1 MKRAFRYWAAACA
14 AITVSAASLTIAGT
28 ASAQRAEV
36 TPESVS
42 EGLKAIFNY
51 RTDNKAIKERIN
63 ANTVTVVLGP
73 LSGTYLNFGADLAT
87 VLDDGNN
94 LRILPVVGKGSV
106 KSIADILFLQG
117 VDLGIVRA
125 DTLDYLERKGYV
137 ANIRRQFTYITKLYN
152 EEVHVVAGKS
162 IRRMQDLEGKRVAI
176 DLPDGGTFITANTI
190 FERLGIHPIVSH
202 MEQRVAQEKLKRG
215 ELDAFVAVQGTPSR
229 SVGQMTGDFH
239 LVPIDYVG
247 PLQADYFPSVLKAE
261 DYPTL
266 IPPGERVDTIS
277 VAAILAAYNWPEKT
291 ERYRKMEHFVQ
302 IFFDKFK
309 LLQQPPFHPKWKEVT
324 LGAPLKGWERFKP
337 AQQWLDQHA
346 ATASSEVRGRFDQF
360 LAARAIAPGASAAM
374 TADQNE
380 ALSSNSSNGRL
391 VRTRRAQPPGL
402 NLVRSLWTARCARRR
417 STLAESRVG
426 QQRPGSLPGLCH

>member
-1 MKRAFRYWAAACA
+1 MKSFRFWAAAWA
-14 AITVSAASLTIAGT
+14 LIATSAALTGT

-42 EGLKAIFNY
+42 QGLKAIFNY
-51 RTDNKAIKERIN
+51 QVDNKGLKDRLN

-73 LSGTYLNFGADLAT
+73 LGGTYLNIGADLAT
-87 VLDDGNN
+87 VLDDGDN
-94 LRILPVVGKGSV
+94 LRVLPVVGKGSV
-106 KSIADILFLQG
+106 KSIADILFLRG

-125 DTLDYLERKGYV
+125 DTLDYLERKGYTG
-137 ANIRRQFTYITKLYN
+137 NIKRQFTYITKLYN
-152 EEVHVVAGKS
+152 EEVHVVAGKNV
-162 IRRMQDLEGKRVAI
+162 RTLRDLEGKRVAI

-202 MEQRVAQEKLKRG
+202 MEQRLAQEKLKKG

-229 SVGQMTGDFH
+229 AVAQMTGDFH

-266 IPPGERVDTIS
+266 IPAGQQIDTIS
-277 VAAILAAYNWPEKT
+277 VAAILAGYNWPDKT

-302 IFFDKFK
+302 IFFDKFTQ
-309 LLQQPPFHPKWKEVT
+309 LQQPPFHPKWKEVT

-337 AQQWLDQHA
+337 AQEWLDRHA
-346 ATASSEVRGRFDQF
+346 ATASTEVRGKFDQF
-360 LAARAIAPGASAAM
+360 LAARQINARTNAITP
-374 TADQNE
+374 DQNE
-380 ALSSNSSNGRL
+380 ALFQQFLKWQGSQNPP
-391 VRTRRAQPPGL
+391 RAAARPQPSP
-402 NLVRSLWTARCARRR
+402 
-417 STLAESRVG
+417 
-426 QQRPGSLPGLCH
+426 